1 MPVVFTPLEQFE
13 NHLVADLLRW
23 VGGPACGVGGYITV
37 VAVTGV
43 VNTAILLGVAAA
55 GVARPTL
62 VVAPGVQ
69 AVVEGWWS
77 ALAGVVRQQLG
88 GDQRFTPLFVWTF
101 GWIALNNVV
110 GLFPGAPTTTA
121 QLSTTLA
128 LSLGFNLGFLVWGVY
143 HHGDAF
149 FGLFVPSGAPA
160 VLLPL
165 IVVIE
170 IVSYCIRPVSLA
182 LRLFANMMA
191 GHTLVHILLQFNA
204 GLTLVGVYPL
214 VAAGVWA
221 VTALEF
227 GIALL
232 QAYVFV
238 VLCCIYFKDALSPAH

>member
-1 MPVVFTPLEQFE
+1 MYSPLEQFE
-13 NHLVADLLRW
+13 NHLVSDLLCL
-23 VGGPACGVGGYITV
+23 VGGSFFGIGGYITV
-37 VAVTGV
+37 VGLTAV
-43 VNTAILLGVAAA
+43 VNTAVLLVLVFA
-55 GVARPTL
+55 GVLQPRITST
-62 VVAPGVQ
+62 PGVQ
-69 AVVEGWWS
+69 TVVEGWWS
-77 ALAGVVRQQLG
+77 ALAGVIRQQLG
-88 GDQRFTPLFVWTF
+88 TDQRFVPLFVWTF
-101 GWIALNNVV
+101 GWIAINNVV

-128 LSLGFNLGFLVWGVY
+128 LSLGFNLGFFVWGVY
-143 HHGDAF
+143 HHGDQF

-170 IVSYCIRPVSLA
+170 IVSYCIRPISLA

-204 GLTLVGVYPL
+204 GLSYISVYPL
-214 VAAGVWA
+214 VAAGIWA

>member
-1 MPVVFTPLEQFE
+1 MFSPLEQFE
-13 NHLVADLLRW
+13 NNPLVDLAGLF
-23 VGGPACGVGGYITV
+23 GGAAFGVGGYITV
-37 VAVTGV
+37 VGVTVV
-43 VNTAILLGVAAA
+43 VNTFVLLGLVWF
-55 GVARPTL
+55 GLARPG
-62 VVAPGVQ
+62 VVATPGVQ
-69 AVVEGWWS
+69 TVVEGWWS

-88 GDQRFTPLFVWTF
+88 QDQRFTPLFVWTF
-101 GWIALNNVV
+101 GWIALNNLV
-110 GLFPGAPTTTA
+110 GLIPGAPTTTA
-121 QLSTTLA
+121 QLSTTLM
-128 LSLGFNLGFLVWGVY
+128 LSLGFNFGFFIWGVY

-149 FGLFVPSGAPA
+149 FGLFVPQGAPP

-204 GLTLVGVYPL
+204 GIAYWAAYPGV
-214 VAAGVWA
+214 VFAIWA

-238 VLCCIYFKDALSPAH
+238 VLCCIYFKDALSPTH

>member
-1 MPVVFTPLEQFE
+1 MFSPLEQFE
-13 NHLVADLLRW
+13 NNPLVDLAGLF
-23 VGGPACGVGGYITV
+23 GGAVFGVGGYITV
-37 VAVTGV
+37 VGATAV
-43 VNTAILLGVAAA
+43 VNTLVLLGVVWLGLVRP
-55 GVARPTL
+55 GVAAT
-62 VVAPGVQ
+62 PGVQ
-69 AVVEGWWS
+69 TVVEGWWS

-88 GDQRFTPLFVWTF
+88 QDQRFTPLFVWTF
-101 GWIALNNVV
+101 GWIALNNLV
-110 GLFPGAPTTTA
+110 GLIPGAPTTTA
-121 QLSTTLA
+121 QLSTTLI
-128 LSLGFNLGFLVWGVY
+128 LSLGFNLGFFIWGVY

-149 FGLFVPSGAPA
+149 FGLFVPQGAPA

-204 GLTLVGVYPL
+204 GIAYWAAYPGV
-214 VAAGVWA
+214 VFAIWA

>member
-1 MPVVFTPLEQFE
+1 MRSPLEQFE
-13 NHLVADLLRW
+13 NH
-23 VGGPACGVGGYITV
+23 V
-37 VAVTGV
+37 VVFTNLYGVTGGLTTV
-43 VNTAILLGVAAA
+43 GVTALFNTAALLGVTGLALT
-55 GVARPTL
+55 R
-62 VVAPGVQ
+62 PGVTRVGALQ
-69 AVVEGWWS
+69 TGVEGWWT

-88 GDQRFTPLFVWTF
+88 RDARLTPLFVWTF

-110 GLFPGAPTTTA
+110 GLFPGSPTTTA

-128 LSLGFNLGFLVWGVY
+128 LSLGFNLGFFAWGVY
-143 HHGDAF
+143 HHGDRF
-149 FGLFVPSGAPA
+149 FGLFVPSGAPP

-170 IVSYCIRPVSLA
+170 IVSYCIRPISLA

-191 GHTLVHILLQFNA
+191 GHTLVHILLKFNA
-204 GLTLVGVYPL
+204 GVALGMYPL
-214 VAAGVWA
+214 VVVGIFA

-238 VLCCIYFKDALSPAH
+238 VLCCIYFKDALSPGH

>member
-1 MPVVFTPLEQFE
+1 MYSPLEQFE
-13 NHLVADLLRW
+13 NHLFSDLLRF
-23 VGGPACGVGGYITV
+23 VGGPFFGLGGYITIV
-37 VAVTGV
+37 GLTAI
-43 VNTAILLGVAAA
+43 VNTLLLLSLLFYGLN
-55 GVARPTL
+55 RPTL
-62 VVAPGVQ
+62 STTPGFQ
-69 AVVEGWWS
+69 TLVEGWWS

-88 GDQRFTPLFVWTF
+88 TDQRFIPLFVWTF
-101 GWIALNNVV
+101 GWIALNNLV

-128 LSLGFNLGFLVWGVY
+128 LSLGFNLGFFVWGVY
-143 HHGDAF
+143 HHGDTF

-170 IVSYCIRPVSLA
+170 IVSYCIRPISLA

-204 GLTLVGVYPL
+204 GLTYLSVYPL
-214 VAAGVWA
+214 VAAGIWA

-238 VLCCIYFKDALSPAH
+238 VLCCIYFKDALSPSH